1 MIVLFLAAPLAAGGR
16 ACPEGPN
23 IGGTGRHAVIQRP
36 RASFRTCRSFLCIV
50 LVHVTR
56 SPGGWFFPWWG
67 HGFLLTLFTAVVEV
81 VATWTLS
88 TCPSGFTALH
98 KMCAAVPDVS
108 AKPASTP
115 AIIALHSMTALVR
128 IPAAFATSLPPIVL
142 PGPSA

>member
-1 MIVLFLAAPLAAGGR
+1 MIVLFLAAASAAGGR
-16 ACPEGPN
+16 ARPERPD

-36 RASFRTCRSFLCIV
+36 RASSGPFLCIV

-128 IPAAFATSLPPIVL
+128 EPAAFATFLPPIVF